1 MASLLSIRALL
12 AAKSTPRIPETIP
25 EVGLELRREGY
36 CMSAVANG
44 SRAVVVLVVEDEWL
58 VRRCIADFLHE
69 AGCVVVEAENGE
81 RAIHI
86 CNSGIPVDVLFTDI
100 NLNGSADGWVVA
112 ESFRNAR
119 DNIPVIYASGNPID
133 EARCVPGSVHF
144 HKPYRPED
152 ILCACVRLKDA
163 IATRKVDSAGD
174 GDGCS
179 PIGRGA

>member
-1 MASLLSIRALL
+1 
-12 AAKSTPRIPETIP
+12 
-25 EVGLELRREGY
+25 
-36 CMSAVANG
+36 MSAVANG

-152 ILCACVRLKDA
+152 ILCACVLLKDS

-174 GDGCS
+174 GMVAPLSGGGRS
-179 PIGRGA
+179 ELVYVYRARPGIGEQHCTLPSSGPHLGTGKV